1 MTILNG
7 NDATLCWQPLPNT
20 RKHFAILEAIL
31 RWRSL
36 NCFNFSVITLGV
48 TTCHTE
54 IWYAAFSA
62 RTVLKAPSMRFLFIM
77 FRYPIKHFRQRQVD
91 LTHQNGYVSNF
102 QSEWSLMWNHKG
114 VCIRSGQNTSTKEWI
129 VANYIWNDFKEGRD
143 SGGHV
148 TNRGSTHPPEVLCAL
163 LRGEMLNVSPP
174 SRSLLQPSGGQHFVN
189 ESPCQIIAWIRSGIN
204 SNPGKGSY
212 KLILHSN

>member
-62 RTVLKAPSMRFLFIM
+62 RKVLKAPSMRFLLIM

-114 VCIRSGQNTSTKEWI
+114 VCIRSGRNISTKEWI
-129 VANYIWNDFKEGRD
+129 VKGIKNGCSCIVEI
-143 SGGHV
+143 
-148 TNRGSTHPPEVLCAL
+148 RGTQGCAL
-163 LRGEMLNVSPP
+163 VGDPARAVGECRDVAKA
-174 SRSLLQPSGGQHFVN
+174 QP
-189 ESPCQIIAWIRSGIN
+189 
-204 SNPGKGSY
+204 
-212 KLILHSN
+212 